1 MVVFLSGCADY
12 GGECQ
17 LCVRVDESQVNAS
30 QIGARWGPKT
40 SIKAYMFKS
49 ILLATDGSAA
59 SEHAAKLAVS
69 MARTYGAA
77 LTALYVSDPY
87 PYLGVGEVNPMGYQ
101 AYSTAA
107 QQLAAQA
114 HAQVET
120 LCNAESPAI
129 NLQVRLVEDVAAAS
143 GIVESAKELGCDL
156 IVMGSHG
163 RTGIARLMLGSVA
176 TKVVAESSVPVLVT
190 R

>member
-1 MVVFLSGCADY
+1 
-12 GGECQ
+12 
-17 LCVRVDESQVNAS
+17 
-30 QIGARWGPKT
+30 
-40 SIKAYMFKS
+40 MFKS

-59 SEHAAKLAVS
+59 SDHAAKLAVN
-69 MARTYGAA
+69 MARLSGAS

-107 QQLAAQA
+107 QHLAAEA
-114 HAQVET
+114 HSKVEA
-120 LCNAESPAI
+120 LCTSASPAV
-129 NLQVRLVEDVAAAS
+129 NLQVRLVEDVTASS

-176 TKVVAESSVPVLVT
+176 NKVVAESSIPVLIT